1 MAIYKFLT
9 AIGCAWILLSSCIVS
24 SPKFTSAS
32 KVMTLKPGMSYDTV
46 NARLGL
52 QPYYV
57 LCYDSTQFK
66 SYVYTY
72 RLSDRKTVPLL
83 LKETNGIKSKGK
95 YMDLIAHFNPS
106 DSLVSFES
114 HISESKLRKQKIDI
128 NSIITAVTITVPSI
142 LVYIGISNE

>member
-1 MAIYKFLT
+1 
-9 AIGCAWILLSSCIVS
+9 
-24 SPKFTSAS
+24 
-32 KVMTLKPGMSYDTV
+32 MTLKPGMSYDTV

-72 RLSDRKTVPLL
+72 RVSDRKTVPLL

-106 DSLVSFES
+106 DSLVLPQF
-114 HISESKLRKQKIDI
+114 QDTDI
-128 NSIITAVTITVPSI
+128 
-142 LVYIGISNE
+142 L